1 MTVFVAVE
9 HGECELRLCKY
20 LSGWLRTEIVPVS
33 RKNGAETISL
43 RESGEFLKQGPFK
56 DLNALNK
63 YYREYRTGRVNRKL
77 KMSEITIFVIMD
89 VDSDRASAKSFRSKD
104 LFRDSPFYECI
115 VPIMSDPDLDTVMKQ
130 AGFDIPERNKPKR
143 YSEIFDSIES
153 VDDLESLLQGKDT
166 DIPRMI
172 EIIKKHCQ
180 DFQ

>member
-1 MTVFVAVE
+1 M
-9 HGECELRLCKY
+9 
-20 LSGWLRTEIVPVS
+20 
-33 RKNGAETISL
+33 
-43 RESGEFLKQGPFK
+43 
-56 DLNALNK
+56 
-63 YYREYRTGRVNRKL
+63 NRKL

-115 VPIMSDPDLDTVMKQ
+115 VPIMSDPDLDSVMRQ

-143 YSEIFDSIES
+143 YSEIFDSMES
-153 VDDLESLLQGKDT
+153 ADDLESLLQGKDT

-172 EIIKKHCQ
+172 EIIKTHCP

>member
-63 YYREYRTGRVNRKL
+63 YYREYRKGRVNRKL

-89 VDSDRASAKSFRSKD
+89 VDSDRASVKSFRSKD

-115 VPIMSDPDLDTVMKQ
+115 VPIMSDPDLDSVMRQ

-143 YSEIFDSIES
+143 YSEIFDSLES
-153 VDDLESLLQGKDT
+153 ADELESLLQGKDT
-166 DIPRMI
+166 DISRLI
-172 EIIKKHCQ
+172 EIIKTHCP

>member
-9 HGECELRLCKY
+9 HGECEIRLCKY
-20 LSGWLRTEIVPVS
+20 LSEWLRTDIVPVS
-33 RKNGAETISL
+33 RNKGAETISL

-63 YYREYRTGRVNRKL
+63 YYKEYKKGRVSRKL

-89 VDSDRASAKSFRSKD
+89 VDSDRISAKSFRSKD
-104 LFRDSPFYECI
+104 MFRDSPFYERI
-115 VPIMSDPDLDTVMKQ
+115 VPVLSDPDLDTVMKQ

-153 VDDLESLLQGKDT
+153 VDELESLLQGKDT
-166 DIPRMI
+166 DIPKMI
-172 EIIKKHCQ
+172 EMIKEHCP

>member
-33 RKNGAETISL
+33 RKNGAGTISL

-63 YYREYRTGRVNRKL
+63 YYREYRKGRVNRKL

-104 LFRDSPFYECI
+104 LFRDSLFYECI
-115 VPIMSDPDLDTVMKQ
+115 VPIMSDPDLDSVMRQ

-143 YSEIFDSIES
+143 YSEIFDSMES
-153 VDDLESLLQGKDT
+153 ADNLESLLQGKDT

-172 EIIKKHCQ
+172 EIIKKHCP